1 MPSSPFGAT
10 MRAPDPDALI
20 ADTALVYAEAYERI
34 ILAKASE
41 YYARSE
47 EIPLLLQEAKQEAYE
62 IMNALEAVY
71 LPNMQAATNA
81 DNEEYLV
88 LD

>member
-1 MPSSPFGAT
+1 MTENARTTPIP
-10 MRAPDPDALI
+10 
-20 ADTALVYAEAYERI
+20 EAYERI

>member
-1 MPSSPFGAT
+1 M
-10 MRAPDPDALI
+10 
-20 ADTALVYAEAYERI
+20 
-34 ILAKASE
+34 
-41 YYARSE
+41 
-47 EIPLLLQEAKQEAYE
+47 LLQEAKQEAYE